1 VTYTARMDDATTR
14 RLLDRERR
22 RAERQRLLA
31 SGPPS
36 PCVSICRLDDKT
48 GLCIGCF
55 RNIDE
60 IRDWMIMLP
69 AERQDVLQRI
79 DERRKSSAS
88 PESTP

>member
-1 VTYTARMDDATTR
+1 MDDATTR

-31 SGPPS
+31 SGPAS

-48 GLCIGCF
+48 GLCVGCL

-69 AERQDVLQRI
+69 DERQQVLQRI
-79 DERRKSSAS
+79 DERRQT
-88 PESTP
+88 STGDSDLTP

>member
-1 VTYTARMDDATTR
+1 MDDRNTQ

-22 RAERQRLLA
+22 RAERRRLLA

-36 PCVSICRLDDKT
+36 PCVAICRLDDAT
-48 GLCIGCF
+48 GLCIGCQ

-69 AERQDVLQRI
+69 AERQTVLQRI
-79 DERRKSSAS
+79 AERRRVASGSSR
-88 PESTP
+88 